1 MNSKLAIHN
10 KFQHIFKVVNNE
22 SFLNKET
29 LHGEISFWISSFDI
43 ANQALVKEEITNLQ
57 KKLQN
62 EGCSTLVIDLFQL
75 TCDIIEEHFGMEK
88 MLNVEKKKRRKES
101 FLKSLQ
107 STINIQ
113 ERLIPE
119 IVRRVEKS
127 NAKLLFLDGIA
138 AVYPFIRSHS
148 ILNNLH
154 AHVDNIPVVMFYP
167 GKYTGQTLQLFEVLE
182 DDNYYRAFN
191 IDKFQF

>member
-1 MNSKLAIHN
+1 MNTKLAIHN
-10 KFQHIFKVVNNE
+10 QFQHIFKVVSDE

-43 ANQALVKEEITNLQ
+43 ANQKLVQEEIVNLHR
-57 KKLQN
+57 KLQN
-62 EGCSTLVIDLFQL
+62 QGCPSLIIDLFQL
-75 TCDIIEEHFGMEK
+75 TCDIIDVQFGIDK
-88 MLNVEKKKRRKES
+88 MLLVEKRKRRKES
-101 FLKSLQ
+101 FLRSLQ

-113 ERLIPE
+113 ERMIPE
-119 IVRRVEKS
+119 IVRRVEQS
-127 NAKLLFLDGIA
+127 GAKLLFLDGIA

-148 ILNNLH
+148 VLNNLH
-154 AHVDNIPVVMFYP
+154 AHVDKIPVVMFYP
-167 GKYTGQTLQLFEVLE
+167 GKYTGQTLQLFEILE